1 MYGEILEK
9 HSLFCPCRMQRITFG
24 GVSLI
29 MLEEEKKL
37 VNLKR
42 RTDMK
47 TAVYFMR
54 CLTDLTMGDETLGI
68 NSVMGEGEE
77 NIPDELLGEF
87 DIPPLIMMREIRRT
101 LDEKAFPYM
110 DYVFGGGH
118 FAFHKGRLVAS
129 PGSPEDEGDEWM
141 ILNEDGWEEEFET
154 MMNDLWSSQVQPD
167 ISPNGVYNKI
177 RTELEA
183 LPIVRKRKRKRRREV
198 LNAANQPAI
207 PADSCFI
214 FFINYD
220 DQEKFEALD
229 RMLRQETFEIGTDL
243 GNDRGTCKII
253 NIS

>member
-1 MYGEILEK
+1 
-9 HSLFCPCRMQRITFG
+9 
-24 GVSLI
+24 
-29 MLEEEKKL
+29 
-37 VNLKR
+37 
-42 RTDMK
+42 
-47 TAVYFMR
+47 
-54 CLTDLTMGDETLGI
+54 
-68 NSVMGEGEE
+68 
-77 NIPDELLGEF
+77 
-87 DIPPLIMMREIRRT
+87 
-101 LDEKAFPYM
+101 
-110 DYVFGGGH
+110 
-118 FAFHKGRLVAS
+118 
-129 PGSPEDEGDEWM
+129 M

-154 MMNDLWSSQVQPD
+154 MMNNLWSSQVQPD